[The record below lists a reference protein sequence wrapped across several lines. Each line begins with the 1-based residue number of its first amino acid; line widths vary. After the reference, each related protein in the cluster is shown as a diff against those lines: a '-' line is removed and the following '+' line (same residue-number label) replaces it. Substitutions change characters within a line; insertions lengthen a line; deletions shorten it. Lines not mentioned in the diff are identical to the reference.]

1 MYIFLYFSM
10 DDIATWRGNVDKEH
24 NAKHL
29 DQLIREKHAEAM
41 LDVKV
46 GNMGALLGVAGAA
59 GVLDLMRETESKDD
73 EDREEEENGSYGKC
87 MRDREFDVR
96 RGVVEFL

>member
-1 MYIFLYFSM
+1 MYLFLYFSM

-29 DQLIREKHAEAM
+29 DQLIREKHAKAM
-41 LDVKV
+41 DVKQGSV
-46 GNMGALLGVAGAA
+46 GALLGVAGAA
-59 GVLDLMRETESKDD
+59 GVLNLMREAGSKDD

-87 MRDREFDVR
+87 TRDREFGVR